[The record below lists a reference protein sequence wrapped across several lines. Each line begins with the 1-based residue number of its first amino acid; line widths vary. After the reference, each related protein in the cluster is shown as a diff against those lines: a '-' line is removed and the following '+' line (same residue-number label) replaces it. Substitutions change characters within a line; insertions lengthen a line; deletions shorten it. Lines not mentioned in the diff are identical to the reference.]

1 MTQPTN
7 PDENTPETPAKMNA
21 FNQVASTTDN
31 SDDSSP
37 TSSILGGIFLIAV
50 AAGLY
55 FYFSD
60 MESRNETSRIPA
72 ILALLYNI
80 GGKNLV
86 ALLVGGL
93 GALGV
98 IAGISDWLKQNRS

>member
-37 TSSILGGIFLIAV
+37 TSSILGGIFLIAA
-50 AAGLY
+50 AAGVYLY
-55 FYFSD
+55 FTD
-60 MESRNETSRIPA
+60 LENRNATASIPA
-72 ILALLYNI
+72 VLALLYNV

-86 ALLVGGL
+86 VLLIGGL

-98 IAGISDWLKQNRS
+98 IMGASSWLKQNRS